1 MYFQP
6 RKKPAAIHMNHGKL
20 DTDKNNEWAFS
31 WVSHW
36 WMETS
41 NLVGSLAGPL
51 NQALVFSLP
60 STQNQNQSLENKQ
73 TTIGFDSNNQL
84 YWLSL
89 QSSSNI
95 PMNKSIEHWF
105 CARYT
110 ASTGKVMHRC
120 CSDGDGP
127 YMALWL
133 QLRLQSTWAQGPA
146 SKAKQRGNIGGVLDW
161 TGLGWAEKLKPKLP
175 FQRIIISMLVF

>member
-1 MYFQP
+1 MIKNKNKNWNMYFQP

-95 PMNKSIEHWF
+95 PMNKSIDFVQGTQPPLERW
-105 CARYT
+105 C
-110 ASTGKVMHRC
+110 TGVVVMVMGHTWPC
-120 CSDGDGP
+120 GFSSDFNQLGP
-127 YMALWL
+127 KA
-133 QLRLQSTWAQGPA
+133 QLLKQNKQG
-146 SKAKQRGNIGGVLDW
+146 I
-161 TGLGWAEKLKPKLP
+161 
-175 FQRIIISMLVF
+175 

>member
-1 MYFQP
+1 MSIF
-6 RKKPAAIHMNHGKL
+6 M
-20 DTDKNNEWAFS
+20 
-31 WVSHW
+31 VSHW

-146 SKAKQRGNIGGVLDW
+146 SKAKQTGNIGRVLDC
-161 TGLGWAEKLKPKLP
+161 TGLDWVGLRSWSQNYHFKG
-175 FQRIIISMLVF
+175 